1 MRGKFS
7 SQKMSNFLLS
17 GLNRPSTLTEI
28 NEKSA
33 IPFELSPFFAAGGV
47 AWQYCPGKRLSRQKK
62 IGSNWGRE
70 ERVFSLH
77 HRILFCS
84 HFLTLCAIFFSNSLH
99 NCTQSRNHESRNT
112 CDREKNEG
120 GWDTKIFPIIQY
132 QNNIQDGAVFG
143 AEEQLH
149 NVNV

>member
-1 MRGKFS
+1 MTKLPGQKTFS
-7 SQKMSNFLLS
+7 
-17 GLNRPSTLTEI
+17 T
-28 NEKSA
+28 
-33 IPFELSPFFAAGGV
+33 
-47 AWQYCPGKRLSRQKK
+47 KK
-62 IGSNWGRE
+62 IGLNWGRV

-77 HRILFCS
+77 HRILFFVS
-84 HFLTLCAIFFSNSLH
+84 IFLPCAQFFPNSLH
-99 NCTQSRNHESRNT
+99 NCTQSRNHEMKPLDT
-112 CDREKNEG
+112 CDLEKNEG